1 MERSRQ
7 RFQTDTTKA
16 KRLATEPIGELP
28 SGLDAVDAAAW
39 TSVANVLMNLDEF
52 LMKR

>member
-1 MERSRQ
+1 M
-7 RFQTDTTKA
+7 
-16 KRLATEPIGELP
+16 ATEPIGALP
-28 SGLDAVDAAAW
+28 SGLEATDAAAW